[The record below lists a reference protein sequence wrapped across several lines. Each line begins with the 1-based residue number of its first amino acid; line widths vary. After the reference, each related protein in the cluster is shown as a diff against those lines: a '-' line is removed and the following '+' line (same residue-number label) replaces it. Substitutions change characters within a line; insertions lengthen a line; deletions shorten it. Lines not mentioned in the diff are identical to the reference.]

1 MKGVLDRIEDGIAV
15 ILVEE
20 KGDEFTIRAHDLP
33 DGSEEGTWF
42 RLDYGDT
49 GYTILAID
57 ETTTNE
63 ADERSALY
71 FKKLQQRKKQSKF
84 KRN

>member
-20 KGDEFTIRAHDLP
+20 KGDEFTIREHDLP

-57 ETTTNE
+57 
-63 ADERSALY
+63 
-71 FKKLQQRKKQSKF
+71 
-84 KRN
+84 